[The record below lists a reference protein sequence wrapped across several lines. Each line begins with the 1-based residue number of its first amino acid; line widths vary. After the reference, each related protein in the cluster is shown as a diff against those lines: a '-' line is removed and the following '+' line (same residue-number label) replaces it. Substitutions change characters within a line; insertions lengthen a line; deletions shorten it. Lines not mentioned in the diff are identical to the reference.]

1 MTIVT
6 GIFMMSMSAID
17 FDSDDDI
24 MHKGS
29 GEI

>member
-6 GIFMMSMSAID
+6 SIFIMSMDAID

-29 GEI
+29 GGI